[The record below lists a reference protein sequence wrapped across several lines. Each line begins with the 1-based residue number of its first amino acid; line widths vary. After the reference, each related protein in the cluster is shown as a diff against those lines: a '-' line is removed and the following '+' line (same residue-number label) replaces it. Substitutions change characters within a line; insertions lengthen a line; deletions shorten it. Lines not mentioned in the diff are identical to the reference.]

1 MRRREFIRLFST
13 TAVAWPLAAR
23 AQQSALPVIGYLDS
37 RASVDAPQRLAAFL
51 QGLKD
56 TGFVDGKNV
65 AIEYRFAENRD
76 ERIPAL
82 VEDLVQRH
90 VVVIAA
96 AGTPA
101 ALAAKAATATIPV
114 VFETGADPVRLG
126 LIAQLNRPGGN
137 VTGVT
142 NTSLEVAPKRL
153 ELLHQFLPTASVM
166 ALLVDPSMAALAET
180 QSRSVQSAAH
190 SLGLDLHILNASTE
204 RDFDAVFANL
214 TQLRAAGLVIGGG
227 AFLVTQQERLAALVS
242 RHAVPAVG
250 EYREFVAAGGLA
262 SYGSSL
268 TDSYR
273 LSGVYAARIL
283 KGETPG
289 DLPVQQSTK
298 IELYINLKT
307 AKTLGITVPL
317 PVLGRADE
325 VIE

>member
-1 MRRREFIRLFST
+1 MRRREFIRLLAS

-23 AQQSALPVIGYLDS
+23 AQQSALPVIEYLDS
-37 RASVDAPQRLAAFL
+37 RASGDAPQRLAATL

-76 ERIPAL
+76 ERLPAL
-82 VEDLVQRH
+82 AEDLVQHR
-90 VVVIAA
+90 VAVITA

-101 ALAAKAATATIPV
+101 AIAAKAATTTIPI

-142 NTSLEVAPKRL
+142 NISLEVAPKRL

-190 SLGLDLHILNASTE
+190 SLGLELHILNASTE
-204 RDFDAVFANL
+204 RDFDPVFANF

-227 AFLVTQQERLAALVS
+227 AFLVTQQVRLAALAI

-273 LSGVYAARIL
+273 LSGVYTARIL
-283 KGETPG
+283 KGEKPS

-298 IELYINLKT
+298 VELYINLKT
-307 AKTLGITVPL
+307 VKALGVSVPI
-317 PVLGRADE
+317 PILGRADE

>member
-1 MRRREFIRLFST
+1 
-13 TAVAWPLAAR
+13 LAAT
-23 AQQSALPVIGYLDS
+23 
-37 RASVDAPQRLAAFL
+37 L

-76 ERIPAL
+76 ERLPAL
-82 VEDLVQRH
+82 AEDLVQHR
-90 VVVIAA
+90 VAVITA

-101 ALAAKAATATIPV
+101 AIAAKAATTTIPI

-142 NTSLEVAPKRL
+142 NISLEVAPKRL

-190 SLGLDLHILNASTE
+190 SLGLELHILNASTE
-204 RDFDAVFANL
+204 RDFDPVFANF

-227 AFLVTQQERLAALVS
+227 AFLVTQQVRLAALAI

-268 TDSYR
+268 TDS
-273 LSGVYAARIL
+273 
-283 KGETPG
+283 
-289 DLPVQQSTK
+289 
-298 IELYINLKT
+298 
-307 AKTLGITVPL
+307 
-317 PVLGRADE
+317 
-325 VIE
+325 

>member
-1 MRRREFIRLFST
+1 MRRREIVTLLAS
-13 TAVAWPLAAR
+13 AVTWPLVAR

-37 RASVDAPQRLAAFL
+37 RASGDAPQRLAAVL

-76 ERIPAL
+76 ERLPAL
-82 VEDLVQRH
+82 AEDLVQRH
-90 VVVIAA
+90 VAVIAA
-96 AGTPA
+96 AGTA
-101 ALAAKAATATIPV
+101 AAIAAKAATTTIPI
-114 VFETGADPVRLG
+114 VFETGADPIQLG

-137 VTGVT
+137 VTGMT
-142 NTSLEVAPKRL
+142 NISVEVAPKRL

-214 TQLRAAGLVIGGG
+214 TKLRAAGLVIGGG
-227 AFLVTQQERLAALVS
+227 AFLVTQQERLAELAT
-242 RHAVPAVG
+242 RHVVPAVG
-250 EYREFVAAGGLA
+250 EYREFAAAGGLA

-273 LSGVYAARIL
+273 LTGVYVARIL
-283 KGETPG
+283 KGEKPD
-289 DLPVQQSTK
+289 DLPVQQSAK
-298 IELYINLKT
+298 VELYINLKT
-307 AKTLGITVPL
+307 AKALGITVPI
-317 PVLGRADE
+317 PVLGRTNE

>member
-1 MRRREFIRLFST
+1 
-13 TAVAWPLAAR
+13 LA
-23 AQQSALPVIGYLDS
+23 
-37 RASVDAPQRLAAFL
+37 
-51 QGLKD
+51 
-56 TGFVDGKNV
+56 
-65 AIEYRFAENRD
+65 
-76 ERIPAL
+76 
-82 VEDLVQRH
+82 EDLVQHR
-90 VVVIAA
+90 VAVITA

-101 ALAAKAATATIPV
+101 AIAAKAATTTIPI

-142 NTSLEVAPKRL
+142 NISLEVAPKRL

-190 SLGLDLHILNASTE
+190 SLGLELHILNASTE
-204 RDFDAVFANL
+204 RDFDPVFANF

-227 AFLVTQQERLAALVS
+227 AFLVTQQVRLAALAI

-273 LSGVYAARIL
+273 LSGVYTARIL
-283 KGETPG
+283 KGEKPS

-298 IELYINLKT
+298 VELYINLKT
-307 AKTLGITVPL
+307 VKALGVSVPI
-317 PVLGRADE
+317 PILGRADE

>member
-1 MRRREFIRLFST
+1 
-13 TAVAWPLAAR
+13 LAAT
-23 AQQSALPVIGYLDS
+23 
-37 RASVDAPQRLAAFL
+37 L

-76 ERIPAL
+76 ERLPAL
-82 VEDLVQRH
+82 AEDLVQHR
-90 VVVIAA
+90 VAVITA

-101 ALAAKAATATIPV
+101 AIAAKAATTTIPI

-142 NTSLEVAPKRL
+142 NISLEVAPKRL

-190 SLGLDLHILNASTE
+190 SLGLELHILNASTE
-204 RDFDAVFANL
+204 RDFDPVFANF

-227 AFLVTQQERLAALVS
+227 AFLVTQQVRLAALAI

-273 LSGVYAARIL
+273 LSGVYTARIL
-283 KGETPG
+283 KGEKPS

-298 IELYINLKT
+298 VELYINLKT
-307 AKTLGITVPL
+307 VKALGVSVPI
-317 PVLGRADE
+317 PILGRADE